1 MSSVQT
7 MKLIGERDAR
17 ISQLDD
23 KIKLLKDKYHNVS
36 ITISMFTF
44 YVFVL
49 TLFLLSITF
58 LCLRQSSDL
67 IFNVVI
73 NLRLNIFSVII

>member
-58 LCLRQSSDL
+58 LCLRDL

-73 NLRLNIFSVII
+73 NLRLNIFSVIS